1 MHTIDIEA
9 LVRWTFREEHA
20 DIRPDADADAQTIYW
35 AVVAL
40 PDRHS
45 HLVEQHGR
53 SATRPMAAVTGPVV
67 DLMAYR
73 AAREAQRDW
82 LEALTLLKRV
92 LDGALLR
99 YRPTGP
105 LVAEM
110 LDERIAG

>member
-1 MHTIDIEA
+1 MHAIDIEA
-9 LVRWTFREEHA
+9 LVRWAFREEHA
-20 DIRPDADADAQTIYW
+20 DIRGDADADAQTIYW
-35 AVVAL
+35 AVIAL

-53 SATRPMAAVTGPVV
+53 AATRPLVAPTGHVV
-67 DLMAYR
+67 DLAAYR

-82 LEALTLLKRV
+82 LEALTLLRRV

-105 LVAEM
+105 LVAE
-110 LDERIAG
+110 LLEERIAG

>member
-1 MHTIDIEA
+1 MRAIDIEA
-9 LVRWTFREEHA
+9 LVRWAFREEHA

-35 AVVAL
+35 AVIAL

-45 HLVEQHGR
+45 HLVEHHGR
-53 SATRPMAAVTGPVV
+53 SATRPLAPANGRVV
-67 DLMAYR
+67 DLTAYR

-82 LEALTLLKRV
+82 LEALSLLRRV
-92 LDGALLR
+92 LDGALLN

-105 LVAEM
+105 LVAEL

>member
-1 MHTIDIEA
+1 MHAVDIET

-35 AVVAL
+35 AVIAL
-40 PDRHS
+40 PDHHS
-45 HLVEQHGR
+45 HLVERHGR
-53 SATRPMAAVTGPVV
+53 SATRPSAPANGRVV
-67 DLMAYR
+67 DLGAYR

-82 LEALTLLKRV
+82 LEALALLRRV
-92 LDGALLR
+92 LDGALLN

-105 LVAEM
+105 LAAEI